1 MDFTRKAV
9 FVSGG
14 HTTEA
19 PSPITYSSFV
29 SRDSVWLAFI
39 IAALN
44 GLNIMSC
51 DLENAYLNA
60 TNCKTIWFEGGIECS
75 EDKGRFLVVV

>member
-1 MDFTRKAV
+1 MVQEIKCPLIFDVKMDFTRKEK

-19 PSPITYSSFV
+19 PLAITYSSVV
-29 SRDSVWLAFI
+29 SRDSVWLAFM

-44 GLNIMSC
+44 GIDIMSC
-51 DLENAYLNA
+51 DL
-60 TNCKTIWFEGGIECS
+60 
-75 EDKGRFLVVV
+75 